1 MDNKEVGFLKPDK
14 SWYKRWW
21 AITIFIVFGL
31 LIFLSPLYLFQ
42 FYQSYQEVKLGT
54 FISEKALA
62 EESPYVMSHMID
74 DMSPSIGNPLAK
86 IQIVEFGDFNC
97 SRCLMTV
104 PIVKKIINKYGDKVN
119 FYWRNYP
126 VISASSVDLAKGAIC
141 ANQQDKFWEYH
152 DLMFQNQG
160 KVNANNLAEYV
171 LSLNFDI
178 IKFNNCME
186 HNLTLAQARKDY
198 FAAQEG
204 QIIGTPTFFINGFK
218 LQGVIPMETWD
229 KVITKFQ
236 AIYEKNVGN

>member
-1 MDNKEVGFLKPDK
+1 MDNKEGGFLKPNK
-14 SWYKRWW
+14 SWYKRKWV
-21 AITIFIVFGL
+21 ITILIVVAV
-31 LIFLSPLYLFQ
+31 LILFSPFYLFHV
-42 FYQSYQEVKLGT
+42 YKVYQEVKLGT
-54 FISEKALA
+54 YISESALVDEA
-62 EESPYVMSHMID
+62 PYQMSHMID
-74 DMSPSIGNPLAK
+74 NMSPSIGNPLAK

-97 SRCLMTV
+97 SRCLMAM
-104 PIVKKIINKYGDKVN
+104 PIVKKIIKKYGDEVN

-126 VISASSVDLAKGAIC
+126 VISASSVDLARGAIC
-141 ANQQDKFWEYH
+141 ANQQGKFWQYH

-178 IKFNNCME
+178 IKFNNCLE
-186 HNLTLAQARKDY
+186 HSLTLAQARKDY

-204 QIIGTPTFFINGFK
+204 QIVGTPTFFINGFK

-236 AIYEKNVGN
+236 MIYEKNVGN